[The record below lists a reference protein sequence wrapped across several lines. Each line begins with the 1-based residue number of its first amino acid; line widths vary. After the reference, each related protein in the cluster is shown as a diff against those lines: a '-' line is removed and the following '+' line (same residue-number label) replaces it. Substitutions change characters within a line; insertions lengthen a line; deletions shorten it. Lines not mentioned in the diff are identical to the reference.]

1 MSDEAI
7 GRVTHYFDR
16 IGVAVLELMGTV
28 RVGDTIH
35 FHGHSTDFNQ
45 KIDSLQIEHKSV
57 SEGNPGQDV
66 ALKVSQKVHPH
77 DQVMKVTE

>member
-16 IGVAVLELMGTV
+16 ISVAVLELTGTV
-28 RVGDTIH
+28 RIGDTIH
-35 FHGHSTDFNQ
+35 FHGHSTDFSQ
-45 KIDSLQIEHKSV
+45 KVDSLQIEHKSV
-57 SEGNPGQDV
+57 SEGNPGQNV